1 METNCRIIQYP
12 DKVNA
17 MPNMTMISPSMKVFL
32 EFKGNQPLFVSRDL
46 IFSRIASI
54 TNSERLRYAYSGC
67 SRMISSTL
75 SRIVSGIFTVVY
87 VVAIHSNYIKNKLTV
102 GSNNVV
108 IHSNH
113 FKGGID

>member
-1 METNCRIIQYP
+1 
-12 DKVNA
+12 
-17 MPNMTMISPSMKVFL
+17 
-32 EFKGNQPLFVSRDL
+32 
-46 IFSRIASI
+46 
-54 TNSERLRYAYSGC
+54 
-67 SRMISSTL
+67 MISSTL